1 MPKEAGE
8 NPLYFW
14 DFLICC
20 DLTIFNVAESL
31 VFHRENTML
40 VVDTNGKIEG
50 NSASVIVLK
59 KLPREMFWWW
69 DSVGWFDGW
78 IS

>member
-59 KLPREMFWWW
+59 KLPREMVWWG

>member
-59 KLPREMFWWW
+59 KLPREMF
-69 DSVGWFDGW
+69 GGG
-78 IS
+78 IQ

>member
-1 MPKEAGE
+1 MSKEAGE
-8 NPLYFW
+8 NPFYFW

-20 DLTIFNVAESL
+20 DLTTFNVAESL
-31 VFHRENTML
+31 VFYRENTIL
-40 VVDTNGKIEG
+40 VADTDVKVEV
-50 NSASVIVLK
+50 NSASAIVLR
-59 KLPREMFWWW
+59 KLPKEMVWWW

>member
-59 KLPREMFWWW
+59 KLPREMVWWW